1 MKFDYMSFEDKHDL
15 FRFVNER
22 SILPDNIQQIVYTT
36 KDRWVLF
43 YWGQRN
49 ERTANKTTT

>member
-15 FRFVNER
+15 FRYVNSY
-22 SILPDNIQQIVYTT
+22 SIKPDNIQQIVYTT

-43 YWGQRN
+43 YW
-49 ERTANKTTT
+49 EVAE